1 MNEFQSIGRK
11 IKAARTSMGYS
22 QAELAKKCG
31 YEKSSMSRIESGEID
46 LPVSK
51 IKKFSKVLKVPVD
64 YLIGDYL
71 VESDRDPVKLI
82 QSLPKEQQEAIMKLI
97 ERQIDI
103 QEAEQWQQLSGTE
116 EDGASESAKEEKS
129 DPSHQ
134 RRQDDLEGVK

>member
-22 QAELAKKCG
+22 QAELAKICG
-31 YEKSSMSRIESGEID
+31 YEKSSLSRIESGEID

-71 VESDRDPVKLI
+71 VESERDPVKII
-82 QSLPKEQQEAIMKLI
+82 QSLPKEQQEAIMRLI

-103 QEAEQWQQLSGTE
+103 QEAEQWQQQNGTGK
-116 EDGASESAKEEKS
+116 DGASESASTGK
-129 DPSHQ
+129 
-134 RRQDDLEGVK
+134 